1 MKHWILP
8 KQDILK
14 GTRWALRPLG
24 NSPEFNPLDCNL
36 NRDLHSNAMIEIT
49 IILSKQSKI
58 ITHTN
63 DFISTT
69 KQKDMEQLYKN
80 VWKVNPCS
88 TRILHDI
95 KKIPLHFKEVYE
107 NDGCIVKGIGQNK
120 GIRYRRKIEVWNEK
134 VKNKKNN
141 NVNNKSCMERNT
153 LKKMSPLASRCL
165 DEIIQYTERKV
176 NKEIKQ
182 KNLMVNTNLCDNFL
196 CEDVGENNIEE
207 DQLHAA
213 LL

>member
-49 IILSKQSKI
+49 IILSKQIKNIS
-58 ITHTN
+58 HRN

-165 DEIIQYTERKV
+165 DEIIKYTERKV